1 MSRNYYIW
9 TNRFVTFY
17 DFSGKKVWHGKAA
30 ILQSGLDISHLS
42 AGVYFVV
49 IQGAKVMKVVKI
61 YNSLRI
67 SQMWNVG

>member
-1 MSRNYYIW
+1 
-9 TNRFVTFY
+9 VTVY

-49 IQGAKVMKVVKI
+49 IQGVKVMKVVK
-61 YNSLRI
+61 
-67 SQMWNVG
+67 M